1 MATST
6 VSTRAGRAWRA
17 LVTCLLAACVGLA
30 TTAAGPLPE
39 REEHFLEALRSS
51 ATYHRALANLPAKH
65 FDQPETATY
74 EFERLTVDAI
84 EAQFV
89 VTVGPC
95 FARWWA
101 YEYMGLE
108 LTALSLELRRSHA
121 GYAETADA
129 LERLGARMWANAM
142 ALLPHAASACGI
154 EPRPG
159 MPITREPAGP
169 S

>member
-6 VSTRAGRAWRA
+6 VSTQAGRVLRA
-17 LVTCLLAACVGLA
+17 LAASLLAASVGLV
-30 TTAAGPLPE
+30 TSAAGALPD
-39 REEHFLEALRSS
+39 REDHFLEALRSS
-51 ATYHRALANLPAKH
+51 AAYHRALANLPAKH

-84 EAQFV
+84 EAQFG

-95 FARWWA
+95 FVRWWA

-108 LTALSLELRRSHA
+108 LAALSLELRRTHE

-129 LERLGARMWANAM
+129 LERLAARMWANAM
-142 ALLPHAASACGI
+142 ALLPNAASACGI
-154 EPRPG
+154 DRRPRA
-159 MPITREPAGP
+159 PITRGPTGP